1 MARIHVKMRSG
12 VAVVA
17 IKLSLMG
24 CAATPQAT
32 TPPPPPVATP
42 AEAAKPPVALQY
54 LYGSAEAAIAVRA
67 TNARIAEYGLARIKQ
82 RPTDSVILATGATM
96 DAPRFEPSGTKPFAA
111 VFDADE
117 TLIWNLGPM
126 RYFAEQGIAFDPKVW
141 DQWEKTG
148 AGKAVAMPGTVEMV
162 NRLRAAGIIVIAN
175 TNRSA
180 ANAKGS
186 EDTLRAAGLGEFKHG
201 ETLFLMGDDAGGS
214 SKDGR
219 RAAIASKY
227 CVIILGGDQ
236 LGDFSQQF
244 NVKDL
249 PAAQRMALATSA
261 GAGAGA
267 TALWDKGWFLF
278 PNPVYGPWEKLG
290 WGDAFPSDKQWEP
303 SQ

>member
-1 MARIHVKMRSG
+1 MKRG
-12 VAVVA
+12 FA
-17 IKLSLMG
+17 ITAALLLAG
-24 CAATPQAT
+24 CASAPAEVATAPA
-32 TPPPPPVATP
+32 PPVAATP

-54 LYGSAEAAIAVRA
+54 LYGSPEAAVAVRA
-67 TNARIAEYGLARIKQ
+67 TNARIADYGVGRIKQ
-82 RPTDSVILATGATM
+82 RPKDSVVLAPGATM
-96 DAPRFEPSGTKPFAA
+96 DAPAFEPCGDKPFAA

-126 RYFAEQGIAFDPKVW
+126 RHFAKKGTSFDPKVW

-162 NRLRAAGIIVIAN
+162 NALRAAGITVIAN

-180 ANAKGS
+180 ANAAGS
-186 EDTLRAAGLGEFKHG
+186 EDTLRAAGLGAFKHG

-219 RAAIASKY
+219 RATIASKY

-249 PAAQRMALATSA
+249 PAAQRMALAT
-261 GAGAGA
+261 GAGA

-290 WGDAFPSDKQWEP
+290 WDDAFPSDKKWEP
-303 SQ
+303 N

>member
-1 MARIHVKMRSG
+1 MRSL
-12 VAVVA
+12 AVSA
-17 IKLSLMG
+17 ALLLAG
-24 CAATPQAT
+24 CASTPAEVATAP
-32 TPPPPPVATP
+32 TPPP

-54 LYGSAEAAIAVRA
+54 LYGSPEAAVAVRA
-67 TNARIAEYGLARIKQ
+67 TNSRIADYGVWRIKQ
-82 RPTDSVILATGATM
+82 RPKDSVVLAAGATM
-96 DAPRFEPSGTKPFAA
+96 DAPAFEPCGNKPFAA

-126 RYFAEQGIAFDPKVW
+126 RYFAEKGTPFDPKIW

-162 NRLRAAGIIVIAN
+162 NALRAAGITVIAN
-175 TNRSA
+175 TNRST

-219 RAAIASKY
+219 RAAIASRY

-244 NVKDL
+244 NVRDL
-249 PAAQRMALATSA
+249 PAAQRMALATT
-261 GAGAGA
+261 AGA

-278 PNPVYGPWEKLG
+278 PNPAYGPWEKLG
-290 WGDAFPSDKQWEP
+290 RGDVFPSDKQWEP
-303 SQ
+303 K

>member
-1 MARIHVKMRSG
+1 MR
-12 VAVVA
+12 AVA
-17 IKLSLMG
+17 IS
-24 CAATPQAT
+24 AAPRKQVVLAEGS
-32 TPPPPPVATP
+32 TP
-42 AEAAKPPVALQY
+42 A
-54 LYGSAEAAIAVRA
+54 
-67 TNARIAEYGLARIKQ
+67 
-82 RPTDSVILATGATM
+82 
-96 DAPRFEPSGTKPFAA
+96 APRFDDCGDKPLAA

-117 TLIWNLGPM
+117 TLIWNLGAM
-126 RYFAEQGIAFDPKVW
+126 RYFAERQKDFDPAVW
-141 DQWEKTG
+141 NQWEKTG
-148 AGKAVAMPGTVEMV
+148 AGKAVAMPGVIDAIAVM
-162 NRLRAAGIIVIAN
+162 RSAGVTIIVN

-180 ANAKGS
+180 ANPKGS

-214 SKDGR
+214 SKDPR
-219 RAAIASKY
+219 RATIASRY

-261 GAGAGA
+261 AAA
-267 TALWDKGWFLF
+267 ALWDKGWFLF

-290 WGDAFPSDKQWEP
+290 WDDAFPSDKQWEP

>member
-1 MARIHVKMRSG
+1 MTRSKRSHWIWTIAAFG
-12 VAVVA
+12 LA
-17 IKLSLMG
+17 G
-24 CAATPQAT
+24 CAS
-32 TPPPPPVATP
+32 TP
-42 AEAAKPPVALQY
+42 AEVATAPAPPAAAAPTEPAKPPVALQY
-54 LYGSAEAAIAVRA
+54 LYGSPEAAVAVRA
-67 TNARIAEYGLARIKQ
+67 TNARIADYGVWRIKQ
-82 RPTDSVILATGATM
+82 RPKDSVVLAAGATM
-96 DAPRFEPSGTKPFAA
+96 DAPAFEPCGDKPFAA

-126 RYFAEQGIAFDPKVW
+126 RHFAQSAYDPKVW

-148 AGKAVAMPGTVEMV
+148 AGKAAAMPGSVEMV
-162 NRLRAAGIIVIAN
+162 NRLRAAGITVIAN

-180 ANAKGS
+180 ANAQGS
-186 EDTLRAAGLGEFKHG
+186 EDTLRAAGLGAFKHG
-201 ETLFLMGDDAGGS
+201 ETLFLMGDDATGS

-219 RAAIASKY
+219 RATIASKY

-261 GAGAGA
+261 GA
-267 TALWDKGWFLF
+267 TDLWDKGWFLF

>member
-1 MARIHVKMRSG
+1 MRG
-12 VAVVA
+12 LA
-17 IKLSLMG
+17 ITATLLLTG
-24 CAATPQAT
+24 CASAPAEVAT
-32 TPPPPPVATP
+32 TPAPPPAAVPVDT
-42 AEAAKPPVALQY
+42 AKPPVALQY
-54 LYGSAEAAIAVRA
+54 LYGSPEAAVAVRA
-67 TNARIAEYGLARIKQ
+67 TNARIADYGVRRIKQ
-82 RPTDSVILATGATM
+82 RPKDSVVLAAGATM
-96 DAPRFEPSGTKPFAA
+96 GAPAFEPCGKKPFAA

-126 RYFAEQGIAFDPKVW
+126 RHFAEKGTGFDLKVW

-148 AGKAVAMPGTVEMV
+148 AGKAAAMPGTVEMV
-162 NRLRAAGIIVIAN
+162 NALRAAGITVIAN

-180 ANAKGS
+180 VNAKGS

-219 RAAIASKY
+219 RTAIASKY

-244 NVKDL
+244 NARDL
-249 PAAQRMALATSA
+249 PAAQRMALAT
-261 GAGAGA
+261 GAGA

-303 SQ
+303 K

>member
-1 MARIHVKMRSG
+1 MMR
-12 VAVVA
+12 ALA
-17 IKLSLMG
+17 LSAGLLLAG
-24 CAATPQAT
+24 CAQTAAT
-32 TPPPPPVATP
+32 TAPAAPSAEVIASQVGEKPTPTSPPTW
-42 AEAAKPPVALQY
+42 QQW
-54 LYGSAEAAIAVRA
+54 LYGSAEGAIASAQVYRTMADYVRMAAISA
-67 TNARIAEYGLARIKQ
+67 
-82 RPTDSVILATGATM
+82 
-96 DAPRFEPSGTKPFAA
+96 APRRQVVLAEGSTPAAPKFDDCGDKPLAA

-126 RYFAEQGIAFDPKVW
+126 RWFAEKGTAFDVKVW

-148 AGKAVAMPGTVEMV
+148 AGKAVAMPGSVEMV
-162 NRLRAAGIIVIAN
+162 NRLRAAGITVIAN

-180 ANAKGS
+180 ANAKSS

-201 ETLFLMGDDAGGS
+201 ETLFLMGDDADGS

-219 RAAIASKY
+219 RATIAAKY

-261 GAGAGA
+261 AAA
-267 TALWDKGWFLF
+267 ALWDKGWFLF

-290 WGDAFPSDKQWEP
+290 WGDVFPSDKNWEP
-303 SQ
+303 K

>member
-1 MARIHVKMRSG
+1 MRALPL
-12 VAVVA
+12 VAA
-17 IKLSLMG
+17 LLLGG
-24 CAATPQAT
+24 CASAPAKVATAPA
-32 TPPPPPVATP
+32 PPPAAVP

-54 LYGSAEAAIAVRA
+54 LYGSPEAAVAVRA
-67 TNARIAEYGLARIKQ
+67 TNARIADYGVGRIKQ
-82 RPTDSVILATGATM
+82 RPKDSVVLAPGATM
-96 DAPRFEPSGTKPFAA
+96 DAPRFEPCGDKPFAA

-126 RYFAEQGIAFDPKVW
+126 RYFAEKGTAFDPKIW

-148 AGKAVAMPGTVEMV
+148 AGKAAAIPGSVEMV
-162 NRLRAAGIIVIAN
+162 NRLRAAGITVIAN

-214 SKDGR
+214 SKDPR
-219 RAAIASKY
+219 RATVASKY

-244 NVKDL
+244 NDKAL
-249 PAAQRMALATSA
+249 PAATRMALAT
-261 GAGAGA
+261 GAGA
-267 TALWDKGWFLF
+267 TALWDRGWFLF

-290 WGDAFPSDKQWEP
+290 WDDIFSTDSEWEP
-303 SQ
+303 K

>member
-1 MARIHVKMRSG
+1 MRSL
-12 VAVVA
+12 A
-17 IKLSLMG
+17 IMATLLLAG
-24 CAATPQAT
+24 CASAPAE
-32 TPPPPPVATP
+32 VATAP
-42 AEAAKPPVALQY
+42 AAPTAPVEADKPPVALQY
-54 LYGSAEAAIAVRA
+54 LYGSPEATVAVSA
-67 TNARIAEYGLARIKQ
+67 TNARIADYGVGRIKQ
-82 RPTDSVILATGATM
+82 RPKDSVVLVAGATM
-96 DAPRFEPSGTKPFAA
+96 DAPAFEPCGKKPFAA

-126 RYFAEQGIAFDPKVW
+126 RHFAEKGTGFDLKVW

-148 AGKAVAMPGTVEMV
+148 AGKAIAMPGSVEMV
-162 NRLRAAGIIVIAN
+162 NRLRAAGITVIAN

-201 ETLFLMGDDAGGS
+201 ETLFLMGDDATGS

-219 RAAIASKY
+219 RATIASKY

-249 PAAQRMALATSA
+249 PAAQRMALATSP
-261 GAGAGA
+261 GA
-267 TALWDKGWFLF
+267 TDLWDRGWFLF

>member
-1 MARIHVKMRSG
+1 MR
-12 VAVVA
+12 A
-17 IKLSLMG
+17 LSLVASLLLAG
-24 CAATPQAT
+24 CAAA
-32 TPPPPPVATP
+32 P
-42 AEAAKPPVALQY
+42 AEVTTAPAPPSAATSTQAAKPPVALQY

-67 TNARIAEYGLARIKQ
+67 TNARIADYAAAWVKQ
-82 RPTDSVILATGATM
+82 RPTDSVVLAAGATM
-96 DAPRFEPSGTKPFAA
+96 DAPRFEPCGNKPFAA

-126 RYFAEQGIAFDPKVW
+126 RYFAEKGSSYDPKIW

-148 AGKAVAMPGTVEMV
+148 AGKAVAMPGTVEMLA
-162 NRLRAAGIIVIAN
+162 RLRAAGITVIGN

-186 EDTLRAAGLGEFKHG
+186 EDTLRAAGLGDFKHG
-201 ETLFLMGDDAGGS
+201 ETLFLMGDDASGS
-214 SKDGR
+214 SKDAR
-219 RAAIASKY
+219 RATIASRY
-227 CVIILGGDQ
+227 CVIILAGDQ

-249 PAAQRMALATSA
+249 PAAQRTALAT
-261 GAGAGA
+261 GLGA

-290 WGDAFPSDKQWEP
+290 WDDIFPSDTNWEP
-303 SQ
+303 K

>member
-1 MARIHVKMRSG
+1 MRGLAFSAALLLAGCASAPTG
-12 VAVVA
+12 VATA
-17 IKLSLMG
+17 P
-24 CAATPQAT
+24 AAPLQA
-32 TPPPPPVATP
+32 P
-42 AEAAKPPVALQY
+42 ASEAAKPPVALQY
-54 LYGSAEAAIAVRA
+54 LYGSAEAAVAVRGV
-67 TNARIAEYGLARIKQ
+67 NARIAEHGVGRIKQ
-82 RPTDSVILATGATM
+82 RPKDSVVLAPGATM
-96 DAPRFEPSGTKPFAA
+96 DAPTFESCGNKPFAA

-126 RYFAEQGIAFDPKVW
+126 RHFAEKGTAFDPKIW

-148 AGKAVAMPGTVEMV
+148 AGKAAAMPGTVDMLAK
-162 NRLRAAGIIVIAN
+162 LRAAGITVVAN

-201 ETLFLMGDDAGGS
+201 ETLFLMGDDASGS

-219 RAAIASKY
+219 RATIAAKY
-227 CVIILGGDQ
+227 CVIILAGDQ

-249 PAAQRMALATSA
+249 PAATRMALATGPA
-261 GAGAGA
+261 AA
-267 TALWDKGWFLF
+267 ALWDKGWFLF

-290 WGDAFPSDKQWEP
+290 WDDTFPSASEWKPE
-303 SQ
+303 

>member
-1 MARIHVKMRSG
+1 MRG
-12 VAVVA
+12 FA
-17 IKLSLMG
+17 IGAALLLAG
-24 CAATPQAT
+24 CASAPAE
-32 TPPPPPVATP
+32 VATAPAPPSP
-42 AEAAKPPVALQY
+42 AEATKPPVQLQY
-54 LYGSAEAAIAVRA
+54 LYGSPEAAVAVRA
-67 TNARIAEYGLARIKQ
+67 TNARIADYGVWRIKA
-82 RPTDSVILATGATM
+82 RPKDSVVLAAGATM
-96 DAPRFEPSGTKPFAA
+96 DAPAFEPCGDKPFAA

-126 RYFAEQGIAFDPKVW
+126 RHFAQSAYDPKIW

-148 AGKAVAMPGTVEMV
+148 AGKAAAMPGSVEMV
-162 NRLRAAGIIVIAN
+162 NKLRAAGITVIAN

-180 ANAKGS
+180 ANARGS
-186 EDTLRAAGLGEFKHG
+186 EDTLRAAGLGAFKHG
-201 ETLFLMGDDAGGS
+201 ETLFLMGDYADGS

-261 GAGAGA
+261 GAN
-267 TALWDKGWFLF
+267 ALWDKGWFLF

-290 WGDAFPSDKQWEP
+290 WDDAFPSDKQWEP
-303 SQ
+303 K

>member
-1 MARIHVKMRSG
+1 MRG
-12 VAVVA
+12 FA
-17 IKLSLMG
+17 IGAALLLAG
-24 CAATPQAT
+24 CASAPAE
-32 TPPPPPVATP
+32 VATAPAPPSP
-42 AEAAKPPVALQY
+42 AEATKPPVQLQY
-54 LYGSAEAAIAVRA
+54 LYGSPEAAVAVRA
-67 TNARIAEYGLARIKQ
+67 TNARIADYGVWRIKA
-82 RPTDSVILATGATM
+82 RPKDSVVLAAGATM
-96 DAPRFEPSGTKPFAA
+96 DAPAFEPCGDKPFAA

-126 RYFAEQGIAFDPKVW
+126 RHFAQSAYDPKIW

-148 AGKAVAMPGTVEMV
+148 AGKAAAMPGSVEMV
-162 NRLRAAGIIVIAN
+162 NKLRAAGITVIAN

-180 ANAKGS
+180 ANARGS
-186 EDTLRAAGLGEFKHG
+186 EDTLRAAGLGAFKHG
-201 ETLFLMGDDAGGS
+201 ETLFLMGDYADGS

-261 GAGAGA
+261 GA

-290 WGDAFPSDKQWEP
+290 WDDAFPSDKQWEP
-303 SQ
+303 K

>member
-1 MARIHVKMRSG
+1 MRG
-12 VAVVA
+12 FA
-17 IKLSLMG
+17 ITAALLLAG
-24 CAATPQAT
+24 CASAPAEVAT
-32 TPPPPPVATP
+32 TPPPPA
-42 AEAAKPPVALQY
+42 AAAAKPPVALQY
-54 LYGSAEAAIAVRA
+54 LYGSPEAAVAVRA
-67 TNARIAEYGLARIKQ
+67 TNARIADYGVARIKQ
-82 RPTDSVILATGATM
+82 RPKDSVVLAPGATM
-96 DAPRFEPSGTKPFAA
+96 DAPAFEPCGDKPFAA

-126 RYFAEQGIAFDPKVW
+126 RHFAEKGTSFDPKIW

-162 NRLRAAGIIVIAN
+162 NALRAAGITVIAN

-180 ANAKGS
+180 ANAQGS
-186 EDTLRAAGLGEFKHG
+186 EDTLRAAGLGAFKHG

-249 PAAQRMALATSA
+249 PAAQRMALAT
-261 GAGAGA
+261 GAGA

-290 WGDAFPSDKQWEP
+290 WDDAFPSDKKWEP
-303 SQ
+303 Q

>member
-1 MARIHVKMRSG
+1 MTTFRNWLLLAAG
-12 VAVVA
+12 CGLA
-17 IKLSLMG
+17 G
-24 CAATPQAT
+24 CAASPAPAPL
-32 TPPPPPVATP
+32 TPPPAAAPAP

-54 LYGSAEAAIAVRA
+54 LYGSPEAAALVRA
-67 TNARIAEYGLARIKQ
+67 TNARIADYGAWRIRE
-82 RPTDSVILATGATM
+82 RPKDSVVLAPGATM
-96 DAPRFEPSGTKPFAA
+96 DAPTFEPCGSKPFAA

-126 RYFAEQGIAFDPKVW
+126 RYFAEKGTAFDPKVW

-148 AGKAVAMPGTVEMV
+148 AGKAIAMPGTVAMV
-162 NRLRAAGIIVIAN
+162 NALRAAGITVIAN
-175 TNRSA
+175 TNRTA
-180 ANAKGS
+180 ATAKGS
-186 EDTLRAAGLGEFKHG
+186 EDTLRAAGLGEFRHG

-219 RAAIASKY
+219 RRAIASKY

-249 PAAQRMALATSA
+249 PAAQRMALATN
-261 GAGAGA
+261 AGA

-290 WGDAFPSDKQWEP
+290 WGDAFPSDKKWEP
-303 SQ
+303 K

>member
-1 MARIHVKMRSG
+1 MLRTRVGPTILAALFSAG
-12 VAVVA
+12 CTGAPAEVAKA
-17 IKLSLMG
+17 P
-24 CAATPQAT
+24 A
-32 TPPPPPVATP
+32 PPPAPT
-42 AEAAKPPVALQY
+42 EAAKPPVALQY
-54 LYGSAEAAIAVRA
+54 LYGSPEAAVAVRA
-67 TNARIAEYGLARIKQ
+67 TNARIADYGVWRIKQ
-82 RPTDSVILATGATM
+82 RPKDSVVLAAGATM
-96 DAPRFEPSGTKPFAA
+96 DAPTFEPCGDKPFAA

-126 RYFAEQGIAFDPKVW
+126 RHFAEKGTGFDLKVW

-162 NRLRAAGIIVIAN
+162 NRLRGAGITVIAN

-186 EDTLRAAGLGEFKHG
+186 EDTLRVAGLGAFKHG

-219 RAAIASKY
+219 RATIASKY

-244 NVKDL
+244 NAKDL
-249 PAAQRMALATSA
+249 PAAQRMALATSTA
-261 GAGAGA
+261 A

-290 WGDAFPSDKQWEP
+290 WDDAFPSDKQWEP
-303 SQ
+303 K

>member
-1 MARIHVKMRSG
+1 MRNL
-12 VAVVA
+12 A
-17 IKLSLMG
+17 IGAALLLAG
-24 CAATPQAT
+24 CASAPAE
-32 TPPPPPVATP
+32 VATAPAPPSP
-42 AEAAKPPVALQY
+42 AEATKPPVQLQY
-54 LYGSAEAAIAVRA
+54 LYGSPEAAVAVRA
-67 TNARIAEYGLARIKQ
+67 TNARIADYGVWRIKA
-82 RPTDSVILATGATM
+82 RPKDSVVLAAGATM
-96 DAPRFEPSGTKPFAA
+96 DAPAFEPCGNKPFAA

-126 RYFAEQGIAFDPKVW
+126 RHFAQSAYDPKIW

-148 AGKAVAMPGTVEMV
+148 AGKAAAMPGSVEMV
-162 NRLRAAGIIVIAN
+162 NKLRAAGITVIAN

-180 ANAKGS
+180 ANARGS

-201 ETLFLMGDDAGGS
+201 ETLFLMDDDAGGS

-249 PAAQRMALATSA
+249 PAAQRMTLATS
-261 GAGAGA
+261 AGA

-290 WGDAFPSDKQWEP
+290 WDDAFPSDKQWEP
-303 SQ
+303 K

>member
-1 MARIHVKMRSG
+1 
-12 VAVVA
+12 VANA
-17 IKLSLMG
+17 P
-24 CAATPQAT
+24 A
-32 TPPPPPVATP
+32 PPPSPVS
-42 AEAAKPPVALQY
+42 AEAAKPPAQLQY
-54 LYGSAEAAIAVRA
+54 LYGSPEAAVAVRA
-67 TNARIAEYGLARIKQ
+67 TNARIADYGVWRIRQ
-82 RPTDSVILATGATM
+82 RPKDSVVLAPGATM
-96 DAPRFEPSGTKPFAA
+96 DAPVFAPCGDKPFAA

-126 RYFAEQGIAFDPKVW
+126 RYFAEKGTGFDLKIW
-141 DQWEKTG
+141 DQWEKSG
-148 AGKAVAMPGTVEMV
+148 AGKAAAMPGSVEMV
-162 NRLRAAGIIVIAN
+162 NRLRAAGITVIAN

-219 RAAIASKY
+219 RATIASKY

-244 NVKDL
+244 NARDL
-249 PAAQRMALATSA
+249 PAAQRMALATS
-261 GAGAGA
+261 AGA

-278 PNPVYGPWEKLG
+278 PNPVYGPWDKLG
-290 WGDAFPSDKQWEP
+290 WGDAFPSDKKWEP
-303 SQ
+303 K

>member
-17 IKLSLMG
+17 ITLSLMG

-96 DAPRFEPSGTKPFAA
+96 DAPRFEPCGTKPFAA

-126 RYFAEQGIAFDPKVW
+126 RYFAEKGSSYDPKIW

-148 AGKAVAMPGTVEMV
+148 AGKAVAMPGTVEMLA
-162 NRLRAAGIIVIAN
+162 RLRAAGITVVAN

-186 EDTLRAAGLGEFKHG
+186 EDTLRAAGLGDFKHG
-201 ETLFLMGDDAGGS
+201 ETLFLMGDDANGS

-219 RAAIASKY
+219 RATIASRY
-227 CVIILGGDQ
+227 CVIILAGDQ

-249 PAAQRMALATSA
+249 PAATRTAIATGPA
-261 GAGAGA
+261 AA
-267 TALWDKGWFLF
+267 ALWDKGWFLF
-278 PNPVYGPWEKLG
+278 PNSVYGPWEKLG
-290 WGDAFPSDKQWEP
+290 WDDTFPSDTNWEP
-303 SQ
+303 K

>member
-1 MARIHVKMRSG
+1 MRRF
-12 VAVVA
+12 A
-17 IKLSLMG
+17 IGATALLLAG
-24 CAATPQAT
+24 CASAPTE
-32 TPPPPPVATP
+32 VATAPAPPAAAP

-54 LYGSAEAAIAVRA
+54 LYGSPEAAVAVRA
-67 TNARIAEYGLARIKQ
+67 TNARIADYGVWRVKQ
-82 RPTDSVILATGATM
+82 RPQDSVVLAPGAGV
-96 DAPRFEPSGTKPFAA
+96 DAPAFEPCGTKPYAA

-126 RYFAEQGIAFDPKVW
+126 RYFAEKGTAFDPKIW

-162 NRLRAAGIIVIAN
+162 ARLRAAGITVIAN
-175 TNRSA
+175 TNRSV

-186 EDTLRAAGLGEFKHG
+186 EDTLSAAGLGEFKHG
-201 ETLFLMGDDAGGS
+201 ETLFLMGDDATGS

-227 CVIILGGDQ
+227 CVIILAGDQ

-261 GAGAGA
+261 GAA
-267 TALWDKGWFLF
+267 ALWDKGWFLF
-278 PNPVYGPWEKLG
+278 PNPVYGPWEKMG
-290 WGDAFPSDKQWEP
+290 WGDVFPSDKNWEP
-303 SQ
+303 K

>member
-1 MARIHVKMRSG
+1 MRG
-12 VAVVA
+12 VAITA
-17 IKLSLMG
+17 ALLLAG
-24 CAATPQAT
+24 CASAPAEVAT
-32 TPPPPPVATP
+32 TPPPAAAP

-54 LYGSAEAAIAVRA
+54 LYGSPEAAVAVRA
-67 TNARIAEYGLARIKQ
+67 TNARIADYGIWRIKA
-82 RPTDSVILATGATM
+82 RPRDSVVLAPGAGV
-96 DAPRFEPSGTKPFAA
+96 DAPAFEPCGDKPFAA

-126 RYFAEQGIAFDPKVW
+126 RHFAQQGTSFDPKVW
-141 DQWEKTG
+141 DQWEKSG

-162 NRLRAAGIIVIAN
+162 NALRAAGITVIAN

-186 EDTLRAAGLGEFKHG
+186 EDTLRAAGLGAFKHG

-219 RAAIASKY
+219 RATIAAKY

-244 NVKDL
+244 NAKDL
-249 PAAQRMALATSA
+249 PAATRMALATSA
-261 GAGAGA
+261 GAS
-267 TALWDKGWFLF
+267 TLWDKGWFLF

-290 WGDAFPSDKQWEP
+290 WDDAFPSDKKWEP
-303 SQ
+303 N

>member
-1 MARIHVKMRSG
+1 MRG
-12 VAVVA
+12 LTLTAA
-17 IKLSLMG
+17 LLLTG
-24 CAATPQAT
+24 CASAPAEVATAPA
-32 TPPPPPVATP
+32 PPPAALPAP

-54 LYGSAEAAIAVRA
+54 LYGSPEAAVAVRA
-67 TNARIAEYGLARIKQ
+67 TNARIADYGVWRIKE
-82 RPTDSVILATGATM
+82 RPKDSVVLAPGATM
-96 DAPRFEPSGTKPFAA
+96 AAPAFEPCGNKPFAA

-126 RYFAEQGIAFDPKVW
+126 RYFAEKGTAFDVRVW
-141 DQWEKTG
+141 DRWEKTG

-162 NRLRAAGIIVIAN
+162 NRLRAAGITVIAN

-186 EDTLRAAGLGEFKHG
+186 EDTLRAAGLGDFRHG

-214 SKDGR
+214 SKDPR
-219 RAAIASKY
+219 RATIASRY

-249 PAAQRMALATSA
+249 PAATRMALAT
-261 GAGAGA
+261 GAGA

-290 WGDAFPSDKQWEP
+290 WDDAFPSDKQWEP

>member
-1 MARIHVKMRSG
+1 MRSL
-12 VAVVA
+12 AVSA
-17 IKLSLMG
+17 ALLLAG
-24 CAATPQAT
+24 CASTPAEVATAP
-32 TPPPPPVATP
+32 TPPP

-54 LYGSAEAAIAVRA
+54 LYGSPEAAVAVRA
-67 TNARIAEYGLARIKQ
+67 TNARIADYGVWRIKQ
-82 RPTDSVILATGATM
+82 RPKDSVVLAAGATM
-96 DAPRFEPSGTKPFAA
+96 DAPAFEPCGNKPFAA

-126 RYFAEQGIAFDPKVW
+126 RYFAEKGTPFDPKIW

-162 NRLRAAGIIVIAN
+162 NALRAAGVTVIAN
-175 TNRSA
+175 TNRST

-219 RAAIASKY
+219 RAAIASRY

-244 NVKDL
+244 NVRDL
-249 PAAQRMALATSA
+249 PAAQRMALATT
-261 GAGAGA
+261 AGA

-290 WGDAFPSDKQWEP
+290 RGDVFPSDKQWEP
-303 SQ
+303 K